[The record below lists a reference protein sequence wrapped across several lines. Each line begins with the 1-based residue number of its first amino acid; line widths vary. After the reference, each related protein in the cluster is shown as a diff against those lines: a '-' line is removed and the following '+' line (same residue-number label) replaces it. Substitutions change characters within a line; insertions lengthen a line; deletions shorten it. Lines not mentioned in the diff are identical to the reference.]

1 MPPYEGSG
9 AGVAALEARGLSR
22 AFGRVT
28 VLHDLDLAVTPGEA
42 LAVAGPNGAGKTT
55 LLRLLAGLLRPTAG
69 EVKVLGRPLQG
80 SHDARRPIGFLS
92 HQSLLYDDLTLSEN
106 LAFAARLYGV
116 ARPAEA
122 ARAGLEAAGLA
133 ERAGDSPARLSRGL
147 LQRAAIARAMIHR
160 PAVLLLDEPFTA
172 LDEPSAARL
181 TETLRLVLAG
191 GGAMVVVTHHLAEVW
206 ELATRVAVL
215 VRGRWA
221 CDEPVAGPPEA
232 FISRYQAMAGV

>member
-1 MPPYEGSG
+1 M
-9 AGVAALEARGLSR
+9 
-22 AFGRVT
+22 
-28 VLHDLDLAVTPGEA
+28 
-42 LAVAGPNGAGKTT
+42 
-55 LLRLLAGLLRPTAG
+55 
-69 EVKVLGRPLQG
+69 
-80 SHDARRPIGFLS
+80 
-92 HQSLLYDDLTLSEN
+92 
-106 LAFAARLYGV
+106 
-116 ARPAEA
+116 
-122 ARAGLEAAGLA
+122 
-133 ERAGDSPARLSRGL
+133 
-147 LQRAAIARAMIHR
+147 
-160 PAVLLLDEPFTA
+160 LLLDEPFTA